1 MNRSRDIARRTLSLG
16 LAALMLSL
24 SVAIPVLERGELS
37 GTLGIES
44 SHDANRCGHVHD
56 HRICTQL
63 SANLSLASVSY
74 DYVPLQVTLR
84 APRPYAPSS
93 THHDTFF
100 EGPPSRAPPLA

>member
-1 MNRSRDIARRTLSLG
+1 MNRSRDLASRTLSLG

-37 GTLGIES
+37 GAVGIES
-44 SHDANRCGHVHD
+44 SHDPGRCGHVHD

-63 SANLSLASVSY
+63 SANLSLASVAY
-74 DYVPLQVTLR
+74 RYVPLQVTLR
-84 APRPYAPSS
+84 APRPDVPKS
-93 THHDTFF
+93 THHASFF